1 MAPHVQRA
9 IGLTLG
15 TAVGGVIYGIFLQAL
30 LFQSLLFD
38 RRPLDPAQ
46 WREHLSAR
54 AWICGLTL
62 FAGLV
67 FTPLRFLVRTAG
79 ATVLTDPTE
88 GGVAWF
94 LIAAIF
100 LIQIA
105 TVRYATMR
113 PELCMIEKSSSYSLR
128 HWKNWIQ
135 LAIIGI
141 EFFQLFSMSASSSLP
156 TVAPLM
162 DVTQQVKTAVWQLG
176 LHPGA
181 AAAGY
186 DTTFGLLCGFS
197 GLYILLCGIF
207 IAFDLTVDSA
217 LSPLLFTL
225 LAGGFYGTITSGLLL
240 IIFYSLSST
249 QVVVCLLMLAYYSS
263 TAVFVSIY
271 RSDVKKVAP
280 GEIQLMP
287 VFTAIERVSKGIL
300 AAVSAATNRSAGS
313 ATTLALCLFLITLLA
328 RLRPYSASGITML
341 RIGSIGIAGW
351 TAFVTLLAGS
361 TTSTTVSIPLTVLLF
376 SGWILIP
383 LTIGVLTYKKRSP
396 PPITTR
402 EELTV
407 VIESPVYT
415 RTPLSIQPSA
425 PTPSPESSAAAQ
437 SAAP

>member
-1 MAPHVQRA
+1 MASQLQTA
-9 IGLTLG
+9 IGLTIG
-15 TAVGGVIYGIFLQAL
+15 TAIGGVIYGIFLQAL

-46 WREHLSAR
+46 WREHLTVR

-94 LIAAIF
+94 LIATIF

-113 PELCMIEKSSSYSLR
+113 PELCTIEKSSSYSLR
-128 HWKNWIQ
+128 LWKNWIQ

-141 EFFQLFSMSASSSLP
+141 EFFQLFTMSASFSLP
-156 TVAPLM
+156 AIAPLM
-162 DVTQQVKTAVWQLG
+162 DATQQLRSAVWQLG
-176 LHPGA
+176 LRPD
-181 AAAGY
+181 AGY
-186 DTTFGLLCGFS
+186 DTAFGLLSGFS

-225 LAGGFYGTITSGLLL
+225 LAGGFYGTITSGLLFV
-240 IIFYSLSST
+240 IFYSPSST
-249 QVVVCLLMLAYYSS
+249 QVIVCLLMLAYYSS

-271 RSDVKKVAP
+271 RSDAKKVTP

-287 VFTAIERVSKGIL
+287 VFTAVERVSKGIL
-300 AAVSAATNRSAGS
+300 AAVSAATNRTAGA
-313 ATTLALCLFLITLLA
+313 ATTLALCLFLMTLLA
-328 RLRPYSASGITML
+328 RLNPYSTRGITTL

-351 TAFVTLLAGS
+351 TAFVSLLAGS
-361 TTSTTVSIPLTVLLF
+361 VPDIPLTVLLV
-376 SGWILIP
+376 SGWVLIP
-383 LTIGVLTYKKRSP
+383 TTIGILTYLQPRPIPLSTTPPPAELTIIVESPFATKP
-396 PPITTR
+396 PP
-402 EELTV
+402 
-407 VIESPVYT
+407 
-415 RTPLSIQPSA
+415 A
-425 PTPSPESSAAAQ
+425 PTPIPESSAAAR